1 MADAG
6 GSIGGGGSS
15 AGGASSSE
23 GYTVAIPDAVVDL
36 VQSGEL
42 TWELVETSLTGT
54 FQALLD
60 DVWVRQKVRA
70 LEEVFPKVLEAGV
83 LASEVGG
90 LIGCF
95 DWVVGALC
103 LYLCVCICI
112 FVSVSLCLYHCV
124 CVRVCV
130 CVGVCV
136 CMSVDHSM

>member
-1 MADAG
+1 M
-6 GSIGGGGSS
+6 
-15 AGGASSSE
+15 
-23 GYTVAIPDAVVDL
+23 AIPDAVVDL